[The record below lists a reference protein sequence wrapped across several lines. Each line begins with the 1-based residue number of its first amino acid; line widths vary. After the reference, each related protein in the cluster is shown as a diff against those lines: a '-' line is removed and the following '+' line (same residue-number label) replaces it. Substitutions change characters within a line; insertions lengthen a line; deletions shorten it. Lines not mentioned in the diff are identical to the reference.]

1 MNRAEMW
8 DPEWG
13 PRLEPRPRRVRMAV
27 KRALARIV
35 AAGRPADD
43 QRRGVAILAYHGTGA
58 ARGRPWWMDFAGQ
71 MARLEDLGY
80 RVVPLEEA
88 VELLARGEP
97 LQRPTLAITF
107 DDGFA
112 NNLDVAFPELHR
124 RGWPATVFV
133 TTGWLGRRPFLTPRE
148 LQGLA
153 ALGIEVGN
161 HTHTHPDLTRLAPA
175 GIEREV
181 IECSE
186 RVEQLTGRRP
196 RHFCYPNGAYDRRV
210 RDAVAAAG
218 MEAACTGCVG
228 FNRPGRDRYELLRL
242 TVERGDGPRELRAR
256 LAGGYDF
263 LGLRY
268 GRGPRA

>member
-1 MNRAEMW
+1 MNSGGLW

-13 PRLEPRPRRVRMAV
+13 PRREPKPRRVRMTV
-27 KRALARIV
+27 KRALARIA
-35 AAGRPADD
+35 AAGRPANDH
-43 QRRGVAILAYHGTGA
+43 RRGVAILAYHGTGA
-58 ARGRPWWMDFAGQ
+58 APGRPWWLDFRGQ
-71 MARLEDLGY
+71 MELIEQLGY
-80 RVVPLEEA
+80 RVVSLAEA
-88 VELLARGEP
+88 VGLLARDGQFRE
-97 LQRPTLAITF
+97 PTLAITF

-112 NNLDVAFPELHR
+112 NNLDVAFPELQR

-133 TTGWLGRRPFLTPRE
+133 TTGWLGRRPFLAPTE
-148 LQGLA
+148 LRSLT

-161 HTHTHPDLTRLAPA
+161 HTHNHPDLTRLPPA
-175 GIEREV
+175 EIRREL

-218 MEAACTGCVG
+218 MEAACTGRVG
-228 FNRPGRDRYELLRL
+228 FNRPGQDRYLLRRL

-256 LAGGYDF
+256 LAGGYNF
-263 LGLRY
+263 LALRY
-268 GRGPRA
+268 GHGPRL